1 MRSGQLDLQQYD
13 TDKVRNGYLRWY
25 DAAIGDAW
33 ERVTA
38 VLELGVHRGGS
49 LELWRDYFPNAR
61 IIGIDSDVS
70 AARVADR
77 TGIEIFEARQDDAGK
92 LREIA
97 ARAAP
102 DGFDLIVD
110 DAAHVASLA
119 EASFRTLYDAHLKPG
134 GLYVIEDW
142 GTGYVDDWPDGRR
155 IRPRR
160 FPRFGAKVPIH
171 SHMHGLVGFIKKLI
185 DEETWG
191 RAAEMTITQG
201 LVLLRK
207 PR

>member
-1 MRSGQLDLQQYD
+1 MRSEQLDLQQYA

-61 IIGIDSDVS
+61 VIGIDADVS

-77 TGIEIFEARQDDAGK
+77 TRIEIFEARQDDAEK

-97 ARAAP
+97 ARTAP

-110 DAAHVASLA
+110 DASHIAKLS
-119 EASFRTLYDAHLKPG
+119 EPSFRALYDAHLKPG

-142 GTGYVDDWPDGRR
+142 ATGYLPEWPDGKQLSAWRSR
-155 IRPRR
+155 
-160 FPRFGAKVPIH
+160 
-171 SHMHGLVGFIKKLI
+171 SHESGMVGWVKRLI
-185 DEETWG
+185 DAEVRT
-191 RAAEMTITQG
+191 RLAEMTITPG
-201 LVLLRK
+201 LVVLRK